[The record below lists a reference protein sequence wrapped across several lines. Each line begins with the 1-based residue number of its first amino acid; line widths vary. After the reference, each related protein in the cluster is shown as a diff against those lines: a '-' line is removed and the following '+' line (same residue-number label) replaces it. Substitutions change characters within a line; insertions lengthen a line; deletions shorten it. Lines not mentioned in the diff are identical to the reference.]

1 MPHDQWIE
9 MAMNEWLKMEG
20 GWIGIIN
27 NEAALEINTKAINNI
42 IKMKE
47 SIKSVANIKNRQFKH
62 IECSPAQ
69 MMKDA
74 KTVEKLINVMYRV

>member
-9 MAMNEWLKMEG
+9 MAMNKWLNMKG
-20 GWIGIIN
+20 GWIGIIR

-47 SIKSVANIKNRQFKH
+47 SIKSVANIKNHQFKQ

-69 MMKDA
+69 MMKGA